1 MNTAQA
7 TTLEPVQ
14 APNRALAQVV
24 AMARP
29 PGSRPTHLYAASKA
43 RLLIPAWV
51 ANRPMMMNSGSTVKA
66 KEAVVAYG
74 VVVSSPRPNLTLPV
88 MPMMPT
94 KPTHGKRQADV
105 NPQRQQRQHRG
116 EAHDSPHHRI
126 HVGLPM
132 AVS

>member
-1 MNTAQA
+1 MPAAAIVPQAKRLSYDRLRISGRLMRVNTAQA

-88 MPMMPT
+88 MQMMPT
-94 KPTHGKRQADV
+94 KPTTASDK
-105 NPQRQQRQHRG
+105 PT
-116 EAHDSPHHRI
+116 
-126 HVGLPM
+126 
-132 AVS
+132 